1 MFPGI
6 KWNEAIQGLSTLAAY
21 EFQGWAR
28 TTTYI
33 HTPGSYI
40 VTCLGTLIYTYLDM
54 FVVMYAKYC
63 LLIDFHEKNMVFLLM
78 FIMKKMVFVKDKIN
92 MYSVI

>member
-1 MFPGI
+1 MVFPGI

-40 VTCLGTLIYTYLDM
+40 VTCLGTLYM
-54 FVVMYAKYC
+54 G
-63 LLIDFHEKNMVFLLM
+63 LLIDLHERIWY
-78 FIMKKMVFVKDKIN
+78 FIDVYYEKDGICKR
-92 MYSVI
+92 